1 MDDLFITKK
10 LKYTTLKKTIQY
22 DSSLMNYGTIDSLHT
37 KFMTDFEK
45 QEKNVSKFEN
55 KIEKL
60 RKELIDLESI
70 PPCNYTITDISKKSE
85 LLCKIEQLE
94 DTIKRIKSCEDEHE
108 YYIKSLPI
116 LSQYYGINRNSN
128 VAENKI
134 NNINKIKNDESK
146 SLVDFFNNCKK
157 NREQNVMA
165 DNDNNIFEEYL
176 RCTMNKNIKK
186 KSSQNQLCPE
196 CNIEKTLQSSDGHL
210 VCMRC
215 GHSDRVIVDMEKI
228 NFKDPF
234 YENKSTG
241 YKRMNHFSELM
252 NQFQAKESTDI
263 QPEIFNSIIHEIKKQ
278 KIINPNELT
287 KKRMRQIL
295 KKLELNQYFEHTP
308 FIINHLTGLPPPTIT
323 RETEEKLKLMFK
335 EIQEPFK
342 IYRSK
347 DRRNFLNYS
356 FIFHKFFQLLGM
368 DEFLPHF
375 PLLKSHTKLQ
385 EQDHLWMQICKHL
398 RWEFISSS

>member
-146 SLVDFFNNCKK
+146 SLVDFFNSCKK

-278 KIINPNELT
+278 KITNPNELT

>member
-45 QEKNVSKFEN
+45 QEKNVFKFEN

-146 SLVDFFNNCKK
+146 SLVDFFNSCKK

-278 KIINPNELT
+278 KITNPNELT

>member
-10 LKYTTLKKTIQY
+10 LKYTTLKKSIQY
-22 DSSLMNYGTIDSLHT
+22 DNSLMNYGTIDSLHT
-37 KFMTDFEK
+37 KFMSEFEK
-45 QEKNVSKFEN
+45 QDKSISKLET
-55 KIEKL
+55 KIDKL
-60 RKELIDLESI
+60 KKELKEIEAL
-70 PPCNYTITDISKKSE
+70 PPCNYTIVDISKKSD
-85 LLCKIEQLE
+85 LLCKIEQFE
-94 DTIKRIKSCEDEHE
+94 DTVKRIKSCEDEHD
-108 YYIKSLPI
+108 YYTKSMPI
-116 LSQYYGINRNSN
+116 LTQYYGVNRNSS
-128 VAENKI
+128 VSDIPVLKP
-134 NNINKIKNDESK
+134 NISNEGKT
-146 SLVDFFNNCKK
+146 LVEFFNTCKK
-157 NREQNVMA
+157 NKDHNITT

-186 KSSQNQLCPE
+186 RTSQSQICSD

-215 GHSDRVIVDMEKI
+215 GHSDQVIVDMEKV

-263 QPEIFNSIIHEIKKQ
+263 PPEIFSSIIVEIKKQ
-278 KIINPNELT
+278 KITNPIQLN

-295 KKLELNQYFEHTP
+295 KKLELNQYFEHIP
-308 FIINHLTGLPPPTIT
+308 FIINHLTGLPPPTMT
-323 RETEEKLKLMFK
+323 RDTEEKLKNMFR

-342 IYRSK
+342 IFRSK
-347 DRRNFLNYS
+347 ERRNFLNYS
-356 FIFHKFFQLLGM
+356 YVFHKFFQLLEM
-368 DEFLPHF
+368 DHFLAHF

-385 EQDHLWMQICKHL
+385 EQDHLWQKICKHL
-398 RWEFISSS
+398 RWEYIPST

>member
-146 SLVDFFNNCKK
+146 SLVDFFNSCKK